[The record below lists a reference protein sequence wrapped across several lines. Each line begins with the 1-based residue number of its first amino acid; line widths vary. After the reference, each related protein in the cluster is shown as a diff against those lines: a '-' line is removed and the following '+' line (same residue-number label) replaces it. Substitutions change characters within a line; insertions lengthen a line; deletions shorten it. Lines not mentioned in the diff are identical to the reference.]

1 MKPAKLNIIGLL
13 GGMSAVATQ
22 EYYDIINRKVKEAKG
37 GHNIAEIIIYSV
49 NFAEIEQFIHRNTWD
64 EAADYLVKKAK
75 KVEAAGASCLLLGTN
90 TMHRVRAEIKAA
102 IRIPFIDIFE
112 TVSEE
117 IKEKGKSKVGLL
129 GTYPVMSDAFYINA
143 YKSCGISILVPN
155 EPERKEINRI
165 IFEELTHHKINN
177 TSKEYFLEI
186 IRGLAAEGAEGV
198 ILGCTEI
205 KMLINQEDV
214 PEIPLFDTLELHCHK
229 AANIC
234 IGN

>member
-1 MKPAKLNIIGLL
+1 
-13 GGMSAVATQ
+13 
-22 EYYDIINRKVKEAKG
+22 
-37 GHNIAEIIIYSV
+37 
-49 NFAEIEQFIHRNTWD
+49 
-64 EAADYLVKKAK
+64 
-75 KVEAAGASCLLLGTN
+75 
-90 TMHRVRAEIKAA
+90 
-102 IRIPFIDIFE
+102 
-112 TVSEE
+112 
-117 IKEKGKSKVGLL
+117 
-129 GTYPVMSDAFYINA
+129 MSDAFYINA

-214 PEIPLFDTLELHCHK
+214 PEIPLFDSLELHCHK
-229 AANIC
+229 AANIW
-234 IGN
+234 IGNSVLE